1 MIKKN
6 LFKTTLVLASLMAA
20 LLVGGCGN
28 DKKTANTENNTNTTV
43 STVEVAK
50 NDNTTTSEVKESV
63 NSNTEASTENK
74 TEEASVEENKENT
87 EENENNNEVNNES
100 NDTENYVE
108 NNDSN
113 DGAYEENNDSWTDDG
128 NNDEY
133 TSEDNNTDVGNDTSN
148 DNPTPSVPSREEQ
161 IKMANKNYDWD
172 SNESIPN
179 PYPLNVFTTR
189 AYYEDS
195 SRPDENGVMHSY
207 TQEYKGDFT
216 VIYTLNETRDWAG
229 FQKATV
235 DAFNIMVDK
244 VGYQKAMEMSSCSA
258 SECIG
263 KYKEGNVIA
272 NFFDLKLY

>member
-43 STVEVAK
+43 STVEIAK

-87 EENENNNEVNNES
+87 DENNNEVNNES

-113 DGAYEENNDSWTDDG
+113 DETYEENNDSWTDDG

-189 AYYEDS
+189 AYYDDDA
-195 SRPDENGVMHSY
+195 RPDENGVMHSY

-216 VIYTLNETRDWAG
+216 VIYTLNETRDKAG
-229 FQKATV
+229 FQKACNVAYEITKAQRPDLV
-235 DAFNIMVDK
+235 SK
-244 VGYQKAMEMSSCSA
+244 VFG
-258 SECIG
+258 SEGIG
-263 KYKEGNVIA
+263 KYKEGDIVA
-272 NFFDLKLY
+272 SFFKN

>member
-20 LLVGGCGN
+20 LLVGGCGS
-28 DKKTANTENNTNTTV
+28 DKKTANTENNTNA
-43 STVEVAK
+43 TVEVAK

-87 EENENNNEVNNES
+87 EENGNNNEVNNES

-113 DGAYEENNDSWTDDG
+113 DGTYEENNDSWTDDG

-148 DNPTPSVPSREEQ
+148 NDSSSSKPELSEEEKKK
-161 IKMANKNYDWD
+161 IENSNYDWD
-172 SNESIPN
+172 SNESVPN

-189 AYYEDS
+189 AYYEDTIEQ
-195 SRPDENGVMHSY
+195 PQKYMGE
-207 TQEYKGDFT
+207 FT
-216 VIYTLNETRDWAG
+216 VIYTLNETRDWDG
-229 FQKATV
+229 FEKACDVAYQITKAQRPDLV
-235 DAFNIMVDK
+235 SK
-244 VGYQKAMEMSSCSA
+244 VFG

-263 KYKEGNVIA
+263 KYKEGNIIA
-272 NFFDLKLY
+272 SFFKN

>member
-6 LFKTTLVLASLMAA
+6 LFKTTLVLVSLMAA
-20 LLVGGCGN
+20 LLVGGCGS
-28 DKKTANTENNTNTTV
+28 DKKTANTENNTN

-87 EENENNNEVNNES
+87 EENGNNNEVNNES

-108 NNDSN
+108 NNDN

-133 TSEDNNTDVGNDTSN
+133 TSEDNNADVGNDTSN
-148 DNPTPSVPSREEQ
+148 DNTTPSVPSEEEQ
-161 IKMANKNYDWD
+161 KRISNRNYDWD

-179 PYPLNVFTTR
+179 PYPLNVLTTR
-189 AYYEDS
+189 AYYDDA

-216 VIYTLNETRDWAG
+216 VIYTLNETRDKAG
-229 FQKATV
+229 FQKAC
-235 DAFNIMVDK
+235 NNSWEIIK
-244 VGYQKAMEMSSCSA
+244 VQRPDLTYKSFTSM
-258 SECIG
+258 CIG
-263 KYKEGNVIA
+263 NYKEGKIIA
-272 NFFDLKLY
+272 NFYGDYNG

>member
-6 LFKTTLVLASLMAA
+6 LFKTTLVLASLMVA

-28 DKKTANTENNTNTTV
+28 DKKTANTANNTNTTV

-87 EENENNNEVNNES
+87 DENNNEVSDES

-113 DGAYEENNDSWTDDG
+113 DGAYEENNDSWTDNS

-148 DNPTPSVPSREEQ
+148 NDSSSSKPELSEEEKKK
-161 IKMANKNYDWD
+161 IENSNYDWD
-172 SNESIPN
+172 SNESVPN

-189 AYYEDS
+189 AYYYDTREQ
-195 SRPDENGVMHSY
+195 PQKYM
-207 TQEYKGDFT
+207 GDYT

-229 FQKATV
+229 FEKACDVAYQITKAQRPDLV
-235 DAFNIMVDK
+235 SK
-244 VGYQKAMEMSSCSA
+244 VFG

-272 NFFDLKLY
+272 SFFGDFGA

>member
-43 STVEVAK
+43 STVEIAK

-74 TEEASVEENKENT
+74 TEEASVEENT
-87 EENENNNEVNNES
+87 EENGNNNEVNNES
-100 NDTENYVE
+100 NDTENYVG

-113 DGAYEENNDSWTDDG
+113 DETYEENNDSWTDDG

-148 DNPTPSVPSREEQ
+148 DNTTPSVPSEEEQ
-161 IKMANKNYDWD
+161 KRISNRNYDWD
-172 SNESIPN
+172 SNESVPN

-189 AYYEDS
+189 AYYDDS

-229 FQKATV
+229 FEKACNVAYEIT
-235 DAFNIMVDK
+235 
-244 VGYQKAMEMSSCSA
+244 KAQRPDLVSKCFTSM
-258 SECIG
+258 CIG
-263 KYKEGNVIA
+263 NYKEGKIIA
-272 NFFDLKLY
+272 NFLGDYNG

>member
-74 TEEASVEENKENT
+74 TEEVSVEENKENKENT

-113 DGAYEENNDSWTDDG
+113 DETYEENNDSWTDDG

-172 SNESIPN
+172 SNESVPN
-179 PYPLNVFTTR
+179 PYPLNVLTTR
-189 AYYEDS
+189 AYYEDTIEQS
-195 SRPDENGVMHSY
+195 QKYM
-207 TQEYKGDFT
+207 GDFT
-216 VIYTLNETRDWAG
+216 VIYTLNETRDKEG
-229 FQKATV
+229 FQKACNEAWQTLI
-235 DAFNIMVDK
+235 AS
-244 VGYQKAMEMSSCSA
+244 VGLEKANEMSNSIA
-258 SECIG
+258 FMCIG
-263 KYKEGNVIA
+263 EYKEGNVIA

>member
-6 LFKTTLVLASLMAA
+6 LFKTTLVLVSLMAA
-20 LLVGGCGN
+20 LLVGGCGS
-28 DKKTANTENNTNTTV
+28 DKKTANTENNTNA
-43 STVEVAK
+43 TVEVAK

-63 NSNTEASTENK
+63 NSNTEASIENK
-74 TEEASVEENKENT
+74 TEEASVEENKENKENT
-87 EENENNNEVNNES
+87 EENNNEVNNES

-113 DGAYEENNDSWTDDG
+113 DGTYEENNDSWIDNG

-148 DNPTPSVPSREEQ
+148 DNPTPSVPSEEEQ
-161 IKMANKNYDWD
+161 KRISNRNYDWD

-189 AYYEDS
+189 AYYDDS

-216 VIYTLNETRDWAG
+216 VIYTLNETRDWVG
-229 FQKATV
+229 FEKACNVAYEIT
-235 DAFNIMVDK
+235 
-244 VGYQKAMEMSSCSA
+244 KAQRPDLVSKCFTSM
-258 SECIG
+258 CIG
-263 KYKEGNVIA
+263 NYKEGKIIA
-272 NFFDLKLY
+272 SFLGDYNG

>member
-43 STVEVAK
+43 STVEIAK

-113 DGAYEENNDSWTDDG
+113 DGAYEENNGSWTDNS

-148 DNPTPSVPSREEQ
+148 NDSSSSKPELSEEEKKK
-161 IKMANKNYDWD
+161 IENSNYDWD
-172 SNESIPN
+172 SNESVPN
-179 PYPLNVFTTR
+179 PYPLNVLKTR
-189 AYYEDS
+189 AYYYDTREQ
-195 SRPDENGVMHSY
+195 PQKYM
-207 TQEYKGDFT
+207 GDFT

-229 FQKATV
+229 FEKACDEAWQTSI
-235 DAFNIMVDK
+235 NLW
-244 VGYQKAMEMSSCSA
+244 GLEKAKEMSKSSA
-258 SECIG
+258 SMCIG

>member
-43 STVEVAK
+43 STVEIAK

-87 EENENNNEVNNES
+87 DENNNEVNNES

-113 DGAYEENNDSWTDDG
+113 DETYEENNDSWTDDG

-148 DNPTPSVPSREEQ
+148 NDSSSSKPELSEEEKKK
-161 IKMANKNYDWD
+161 IENSNYDWD
-172 SNESIPN
+172 SNESVPN

-189 AYYEDS
+189 AYYEDTIEQ
-195 SRPDENGVMHSY
+195 PQKYMGE
-207 TQEYKGDFT
+207 FT
-216 VIYTLNETRDWAG
+216 VIYTLNETRDWDG
-229 FQKATV
+229 FEKACDVAYQITKTQRPDLV
-235 DAFNIMVDK
+235 SK
-244 VGYQKAMEMSSCSA
+244 VFG

-263 KYKEGNVIA
+263 KYKEGNIIA
-272 NFFDLKLY
+272 SFFKN

>member
-20 LLVGGCGN
+20 LLVGGCGS
-28 DKKTANTENNTNTTV
+28 DKKTANTENNTNA
-43 STVEVAK
+43 TVEVAK

-87 EENENNNEVNNES
+87 EENNNEVNNES

-113 DGAYEENNDSWTDDG
+113 DGTYEENNDSWTDDG

-148 DNPTPSVPSREEQ
+148 NDSSSSKPELSEEEKKK
-161 IKMANKNYDWD
+161 IENSNYDWD
-172 SNESIPN
+172 SNESVPN

-189 AYYEDS
+189 AYSEDTIEQ
-195 SRPDENGVMHSY
+195 PQKYMGE
-207 TQEYKGDFT
+207 FT

-229 FQKATV
+229 FEKACDEAWQTSI
-235 DAFNIMVDK
+235 NLW
-244 VGYQKAMEMSSCSA
+244 GLEKAKEMSKSSA
-258 SECIG
+258 SMCIG